1 MRSGTD
7 YVRSHTSHSVHPR
20 DGSHHS
26 LHSPS
31 ISSVSPSPPW
41 GCLDTVGRP
50 ARSRWR
56 TRHRPH
62 AKTQQRIR
70 TALYI
75 YRIANAKRKKNNDDD
90 QKMMAVIAARSD
102 AMRFESEMRC
112 GVRACEL
119 ISLIL
124 AHIRYRGF
132 CAYFVTVVGGGL
144 KHDADNT
151 DRSRM
156 IVEVTSDIHQS

>member
-1 MRSGTD
+1 MAVTTVSITPASPQSLPVLLGAVLIPLVDQLGRVGGRVIDLTRRHSSASG
-7 YVRSHTSHSVHPR
+7 
-20 DGSHHS
+20 
-26 LHSPS
+26 
-31 ISSVSPSPPW
+31 
-41 GCLDTVGRP
+41 
-50 ARSRWR
+50 
-56 TRHRPH
+56 RH
-62 AKTQQRIR
+62 
-70 TALYI
+70 YI